1 VAIELMSYTLMNSGA
16 LARIALMAINLVL
29 LPYFTLI
36 LLTALA
42 ALARRRTLPSVN
54 TAPSTRFIIAIP
66 AHDEASGIG
75 ETVASCLAQEY
86 SSSLFEI
93 MVIADNCTDETAALA
108 ARAGA
113 TVLERTDLM
122 RRGKGYA
129 ITYLIDYLND
139 TGRIQTCDALV
150 VIDADTTAQ
159 STLLSRFDQHLA
171 QGHDWIQCYDTI
183 SNCDQSW
190 RTRLMT
196 YAFSLINGVALLGQ
210 NALGLSAAF
219 RGNGMCFSTKG
230 LHRIPFRMFGLAE
243 DLEYSW
249 AVRLAGEWIAFAP
262 DVAVYAAMPAHGADA
277 LAAQRSRWE
286 YGRSEVRR
294 CTLLSLLKSP
304 RLGWVQKTAAV
315 IELTMPTMVV
325 LSFCYFVLFVVNS
338 LYIRATLSHSEYI
351 LGAFLIVFN
360 VVATIALGLYA
371 ISPYVLL
378 SLPWRFALSLVYFPF
393 YALWKQFVLL
403 QGRPKV
409 WKRTMR
415 K

>member
-1 VAIELMSYTLMNSGA
+1 MNASA
-16 LARIALMAINLVL
+16 LPRIALMAVNLVL

-42 ALARRRTLPSVN
+42 ALAKRRKLPSVDS
-54 TAPSTRFIIAIP
+54 APTTRFIVAIP
-66 AHDEASGIG
+66 AHDEASGIVQ
-75 ETVASCLAQEY
+75 TVASCLAQDY
-86 SSSLFEI
+86 PSSLFEVV
-93 MVIADNCTDETAALA
+93 VIADNCTDRTAALA
-108 ARAGA
+108 AQAGA
-113 TVLERTDLM
+113 TVLERTDPV

-129 ITYLIDYLND
+129 IAYLLDHLSD
-139 TGRIQTCDALV
+139 SGRMEACDALV

-159 STLLSRFDQHLA
+159 PALLSRFAQHLT

-196 YAFSLINGVALLGQ
+196 YAFSLINGVTLLGQ

-230 LHRIPFRMFGLAE
+230 LRRIPFRTFGLAE

-262 DVAVYAAMPAHGADA
+262 DVAVYAAMPETGEDA
-277 LAAQRSRWE
+277 AATQRSRWE
-286 YGRSEVRR
+286 YGRRGVCRR
-294 CTLLSLLKSP
+294 TLLPLLKSP
-304 RLGWVQKTAAV
+304 QLGWLQKTAAV
-315 IELTMPTMVV
+315 LELTMPTMV
-325 LSFCYFVLFVVNS
+325 LLAFCYLVLFVVNS
-338 LYIRATLSHSEYI
+338 LYIHVTLSQSEYL
-351 LGAFLIVFN
+351 LGTSLIAFN

-371 ISPYVLL
+371 ISPYFLL
-378 SLPWRFALSLVYFPF
+378 SLPWHFSLSLLYFPL
-393 YALWKQFVLL
+393 YAFWKQLVILR
-403 QGRPKV
+403 GRPNM
-409 WKRTMR
+409 WKRTAR